1 MSGSGAEVAVEAW
14 RAGEAL
20 SNNDLDEFAALI
32 ERERERLMSA
42 WRTQVRQLPSAA
54 GLDTPTLNDHMPGIL
69 VELAMALRSRS
80 DETIAE
86 TLMEGSPPA
95 HGVQRADEGFDI
107 AEIVA
112 EYNILRGC
120 IHDLATA
127 AGLVVQGRAFHIVN
141 RVLDNA
147 IGIAVQTFA
156 AHQAAEVQKR
166 REEYLGFV
174 MHDLRTPLNA
184 VALAARVLERTLP
197 AALGEGQSGKMFSSM
212 RRNVLQLETLVG
224 KILDENVHVKT
235 GVGVKIVKRHL
246 DLWPLVEALFDD
258 LYPVSG
264 TRHAQLIN
272 VVPGDLVVYA
282 DAVLLRRVFQNL
294 IANAIKYAPS
304 GEITVGAKSI
314 ESNSAVEC
322 WVSDDGLGIKKEL
335 LESVF
340 EKGKTGGDEAAGTGL
355 GLAIVKTFIEAHGGI
370 VSVESVEGCGSK
382 FRFSLPN

>member
-1 MSGSGAEVAVEAW
+1 M
-14 RAGEAL
+14 
-20 SNNDLDEFAALI
+20 SNNILDKVAALI
-32 ERERERLMSA
+32 ERERERLLSE
-42 WRTQVRQLPSAA
+42 WRIQVRQLPSAA

-69 VELAMALRSRS
+69 TELATAMRLRS

-95 HGVQRADEGFDI
+95 HGVQRFDVGFDI

-127 AGLVVQGRAFHIVN
+127 SGLVLQGRPFHVVN

-184 VALAARVLERTLP
+184 VALAARVLERTRP

-212 RRNVLQLETLVG
+212 RRNVLQLEALVG
-224 KILDENVHVKT
+224 KILDENVHVKSD
-235 GVGVKIVKRHL
+235 VGVNIVKRHL

-264 TRHAQLIN
+264 TRCAQLVN
-272 VVPGDLVVYA
+272 VVPGDMVVYA
-282 DAVLLRRVFQNL
+282 DAALLRRVFQNL
-294 IANAIKYAPS
+294 IANAIRYAPN
-304 GEITVGAKSI
+304 GEITVGAKAI
-314 ESNSAVEC
+314 GFNTAVEC
-322 WVSDDGLGIKKEL
+322 WVSDNGVGIKKEL
-335 LESVF
+335 LEKIF
-340 EKGKTGGDEAAGTGL
+340 EKGETGDDEAAGTGL

-370 VSVESVEGCGSK
+370 VSIESAEGCGST